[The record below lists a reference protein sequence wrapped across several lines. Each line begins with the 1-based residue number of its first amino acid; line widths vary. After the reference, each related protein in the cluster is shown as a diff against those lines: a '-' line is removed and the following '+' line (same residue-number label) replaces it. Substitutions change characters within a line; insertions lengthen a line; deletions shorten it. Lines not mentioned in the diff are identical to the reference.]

1 MSAGIWVIHR
11 AGKSGGEWWRFLTD
25 TVMMVWVLVY
35 GSYIELAN
43 LGLSWWCFLTDT
55 VMLVWVLVYGSYKE
69 VANLWVSGD
78 TFWQLLSWWYECNEL
93 SLLND
98 CLWYDKLWGPS
109 QRVVTLLYLSISVL
123 SYRWAAPLC
132 TASNVLPWWLSL
144 VQLLSPPQVAG
155 HRSGGAGGE
164 QEGGAQQRSSLN
176 HLRGWVQRWAQRY
189 CFKGEMQ
196 SRIDKILDTY
206 WNIHRT

>member
-98 CLWYDKLWGPS
+98 CLWYDKLLGPS
-109 QRVVTLLYLSISVL
+109 QRVVTLFLCQACLKLEERVKIPLQEWSGESSLWSKRGERIHCQHLENILVWLVLWEIVRIEKRISVK
-123 SYRWAAPLC
+123 RGHC
-132 TASNVLPWWLSL
+132 WL
-144 VQLLSPPQVAG
+144 
-155 HRSGGAGGE
+155 
-164 QEGGAQQRSSLN
+164 
-176 HLRGWVQRWAQRY
+176 
-189 CFKGEMQ
+189 
-196 SRIDKILDTY
+196 
-206 WNIHRT
+206 